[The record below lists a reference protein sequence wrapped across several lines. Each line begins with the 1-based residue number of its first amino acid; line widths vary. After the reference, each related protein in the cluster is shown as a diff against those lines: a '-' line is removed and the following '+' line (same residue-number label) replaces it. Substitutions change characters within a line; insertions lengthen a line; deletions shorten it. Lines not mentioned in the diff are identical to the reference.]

1 MTTDRR
7 EHKRVEIKGDVLVYY
22 KAGNSLVT
30 ATNEVSIKDVS
41 AGGAKITSESPYPLS
56 FAVNMNISLP
66 DGPVKMQGAV
76 VRVEE
81 VEENEA
87 YDIGIKFFGLA
98 DNDVQR
104 LTRFIAEHLQGT
116 HNIPLLPDSATD
128 LPLS

>member
-1 MTTDRR
+1 MTIERR
-7 EHKRVEIKGDVLVYY
+7 EHRRIDIGCEVLVYY
-22 KAGNSLVT
+22 RAGNSLVT

-41 AGGAKITSESPYPLS
+41 AGGAKISSESPYPLS
-56 FAVNMNISLP
+56 FTVNMNISLP

-104 LTRFIAEHLQGT
+104 LTRFIAEYLEGRD
-116 HNIPLLPDSATD
+116 NIIPPPDAATD
-128 LPLS
+128 LPLR

>member
-1 MTTDRR
+1 MTIERR
-7 EHKRVEIKGDVLVYY
+7 EHRRVEIGCEVLVYY

-41 AGGAKITSESPYPLS
+41 AGGAKISSDSPYPLS
-56 FAVNMNISLP
+56 FTVNMNIALP

-81 VEENEA
+81 VQENEA

-104 LTRFIAEHLQGT
+104 LTRFIAEHLHGR
-116 HNIPLLPDSATD
+116 HDISLLSDSATD
-128 LPLS
+128 LPLA